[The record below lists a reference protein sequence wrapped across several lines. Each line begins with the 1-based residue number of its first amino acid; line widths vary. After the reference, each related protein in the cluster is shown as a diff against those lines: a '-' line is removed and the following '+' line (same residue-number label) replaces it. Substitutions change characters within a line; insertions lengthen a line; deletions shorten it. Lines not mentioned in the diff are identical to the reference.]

1 MVEAKKKIII
11 KFSNVFN
18 EETENKLLINETINS
33 FKKAFQRTFLSYNQF
48 IVEKKKKIMRS
59 DVK

>member
-1 MVEAKKKIII
+1 MVEAKKEIII

-48 IVEKKKKIMRS
+48 IVKKKK
-59 DVK
+59 KL